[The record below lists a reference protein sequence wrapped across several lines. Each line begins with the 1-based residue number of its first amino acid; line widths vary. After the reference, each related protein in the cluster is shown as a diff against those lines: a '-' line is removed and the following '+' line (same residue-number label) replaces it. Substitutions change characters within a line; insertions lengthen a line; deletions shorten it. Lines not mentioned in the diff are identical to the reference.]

1 MVDITQQKRTAMPSA
16 RPPMAEVVVIAAVL
30 ALALAAFGA
39 AVLPSPGWAMAMFG
53 LSVALVVPGV
63 WRSYPHAVFGLCNTV
78 TLGRAALL
86 SLLAGALFDAGAVSP
101 WLVFWL
107 GLTIL
112 SLDGVDGWLARR
124 SQLKSDFGA
133 RFDMEVDAALG
144 AVLAMWLLLTGRTGA
159 EILVL
164 GFMRYVFVL
173 AGLMWP
179 ALRRELPES
188 MRRKTICVVQIGT
201 LIALACPLFPV
212 ALASWVAGLASALL
226 VLSFGIDTAWLVR
239 HSR

>member
-1 MVDITQQKRTAMPSA
+1 MVDIVPQKQTATLTA
-16 RPPMAEVVVIAAVL
+16 RPPMAELSVIAAVL

-39 AVLPSPGWAMAMFG
+39 AVLPSPGWAMGVFG
-53 LSVALVVPGV
+53 LCVALVALGV
-63 WRSYPHAVFGLCNTV
+63 WRIYPHAEFGLCNTV

-86 SLLAGALFDAGAVSP
+86 SLLAGALFDSGAVSP
-101 WLVFWL
+101 WLVFWV

-112 SLDGVDGWLARR
+112 LLDGVDGWLARR
-124 SQLKSDFGA
+124 SQLKSEFGA

-144 AVLAMWLLLTGRTGA
+144 AVLALWLLLSGKTGA

-164 GFMRYVFVL
+164 GFMRYAFVL
-173 AGLMWP
+173 AGLIWP
-179 ALRRELPES
+179 ALRRELPEA

-201 LIALACPLFPV
+201 LIALACPLFPTV
-212 ALASWVAGLASALL
+212 LVPWVAGVASALL

-239 HSR
+239 QDR